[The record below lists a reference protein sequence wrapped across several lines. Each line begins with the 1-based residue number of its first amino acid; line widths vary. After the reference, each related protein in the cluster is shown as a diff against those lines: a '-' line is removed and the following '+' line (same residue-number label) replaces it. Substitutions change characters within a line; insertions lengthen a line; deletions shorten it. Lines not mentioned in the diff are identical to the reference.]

1 MLFLAIIN
9 SLSYNR
15 ISNLRE
21 KWGIHMKREDLRKN
35 IIPVTL
41 YNTNYDGEIKRGELD
56 TKDYLYIPAQKDYID
71 MNEDDVR
78 KAGYSRSALI
88 QDITEGKYQAK
99 SSESTDFLDSY
110 LEKTIKGKQCHEYYL
125 RSVSNGLIRKA
136 TTSGYTESALK
147 NEKSHVGVRVSLY
160 YEIPEKTEELSIR
173 TVRDRFGKIRYHTLQ
188 IGEYS
193 GAEVVGKGVEFL
205 EKLYNHGDVKEGLK
219 ATGRWYSSNGL
230 DQDIWDERGYQGKH
244 SPEFECNGVRFVRTM
259 TDPATNPNQYTE
271 GSTELKQGRVRWQRV
286 DPVSFIILNW
296 DSLPTDINPD
306 GFGTQKYFKLISEDI
321 LISNMPFYPKTS
333 DKNSELWQ
341 NSTIRGFLNGIDVRN
356 ITENGNPEYGASNGG
371 DFRGECNFLN
381 ETFNLSREPIVEYTI
396 PESEEA
402 IPDDAFNGCITLEK
416 LNLHNGIES
425 IGKRAFDG
433 IDFRYAYKTPTGE
446 IMFSKELLKDID
458 ESAKVIEI
466 EKLRKALPGLDY
478 NIFLKDNQMDDI
490 IKLSETLIKHHF
502 SIPYIYGMKLLE
514 NGLASL
520 FCEKSVF
527 KFFKKENPNITEILS
542 EYPEEE
548 RLDFF
553 KFATALG
560 CFSKE
565 KILDEN
571 GNETQTIVAQK
582 ASSALAS
589 MLKKNANMALR

>member
-1 MLFLAIIN
+1 
-9 SLSYNR
+9 
-15 ISNLRE
+15 
-21 KWGIHMKREDLRKN
+21 MKREDLRKN
-35 IIPVTL
+35 ILPVTL
-41 YNTNYDGEIKRGELD
+41 YNTNYDGEIKRGELN
-56 TKDYLYIPAQKDYID
+56 TKDYLYILAQKDCMD
-71 MNEDDVR
+71 MNKEDIR
-78 KAGYSRSALI
+78 KAGYSQSALI
-88 QDITEGKYQAK
+88 QDILEGKYQVK
-99 SSESTDFLDSY
+99 SSESADFLDEY
-110 LEKTIKGKQCHEYYL
+110 LEKTIKGKICQSYYL
-125 RSVSNGLIRKA
+125 RTSSRGLIQK
-136 TTSGYTESALK
+136 TTTFGYAEGALK
-147 NEKSHVGVRVSLY
+147 NETNHIGVRVSLY
-160 YEIPEKTEELSIR
+160 YEIPEKTEELEIR
-173 TVRDRFGKIRYHTLQ
+173 TVRDKNGKVRYHTLH

-193 GAEVVGKGVEFL
+193 GAEIVGKAAELL
-205 EKLYNHGDVKEGLK
+205 EKLYNHGDLKEELK
-219 ATGRWYSSNGL
+219 ATGRWYSSNGNM
-230 DQDIWDERGYQGKH
+230 DSETGYQGKH
-244 SPEFECNGVRFVRTM
+244 SPEFEYNGLRFVRTM
-259 TDPATNPNQYTE
+259 ADPETNPNQYTE
-271 GSTELKQGRVRWQRV
+271 GSIELKQGRVRWQRV
-286 DPVSFIILNW
+286 EPVSFIILNW
-296 DSLPTDINPD
+296 DSLPKNINPD
-306 GFGTQKYFKLISEDI
+306 GFGTKDYFKLISEDI

-381 ETFNLSREPIVEYTI
+381 ETFNLSREPMIEYTI

-446 IMFSKELLKDID
+446 IIFSKELLKDID
-458 ESAKVIEI
+458 ESTKVIEI

-478 NIFLKDNQMDDI
+478 NIFLKDNQMDEI
-490 IKLSETLIKHHF
+490 IKLSETLIKYHF
-502 SIPYIYGMKLLE
+502 SIPYIYGAKLLE
-514 NGLASL
+514 NGLANS

-560 CFSKE
+560 CFSSE
-565 KILDEN
+565 KMLDEN
-571 GNETQTIVAQK
+571 GNETQTMVAQK

-589 MLKKNANMALR
+589 MLKKNANMQLR

>member
-1 MLFLAIIN
+1 MLFLAIMN

-15 ISNLRE
+15 INNLRE
-21 KWGIHMKREDLRKN
+21 KWGIHMKRENLRKN
-35 IIPVTL
+35 ILPVTL

-56 TKDYLYIPAQKDYID
+56 TKDYLYIPTQKECIN
-71 MNEDDVR
+71 MNEDDIR

-88 QDITEGKYQAK
+88 QDILVGKDQVK
-99 SSESTDFLDSY
+99 SSESADFLDRY
-110 LEKTIKGKQCHEYYL
+110 LEKTIKGKECQGYYL
-125 RSVSNGLIRKA
+125 RTVSNGLITKE
-136 TTSGYTESALK
+136 TTSGYIEGACV
-147 NEKSHVGVRVSLY
+147 NEKDHIGVRVSLY
-160 YEIPEKTEELSIR
+160 YKIPENTEELDIR
-173 TVRDRFGKIRYHTLQ
+173 AVRDKNRKVRYHTLH

-193 GAEVVGKGVEFL
+193 GAEIVGKGAELL
-205 EKLYNHGDVKEGLK
+205 ENLYNHGEGKEGLK
-219 ATGRWYSSNGL
+219 ATGRWYSSNGNR
-230 DQDIWDERGYQGKH
+230 DSETGYQGKH
-244 SPEFECNGVRFVRTM
+244 SPEFEYNGVRFVRTM
-259 TDPATNPNQYTE
+259 TDPTTNPNQYTE
-271 GSTELKQGRVRWQRV
+271 GSIELKQGRVRWQRV

-296 DSLPTDINPD
+296 DSLPKDINPD
-306 GFGTQKYFKLISEDI
+306 GFGTQDYFKLISEDI

-381 ETFNLSREPIVEYTI
+381 ETFNLSREPMIEYTI

-402 IPDDAFNGCITLEK
+402 IPEDAFNGCITLEK

-446 IMFSKELLKDID
+446 IIFSKELLKDIG
-458 ESAKVIEI
+458 ESTKVIEI

-478 NIFLKDNQMDDI
+478 NIFLKDNQMSDI
-490 IKLSETLIKHHF
+490 IKLSETLNKYHF
-502 SIPYIYGMKLLE
+502 SIPYIYGAKLLE
-514 NGLASL
+514 NGLANA

-565 KILDEN
+565 KMLDEN
-571 GNETQTIVAQK
+571 GNETQTMVAQK

-589 MLKKNANMALR
+589 MLKKNANMVLR